1 MPSTATDTRA
11 ETSAATD
18 KPARKSAERNV
29 VSGGHPV
36 GKALKNEGAG
46 EDIRIIDVGHDE
58 TAARAFQES

>member
-18 KPARKSAERNV
+18 KPARKSA
-29 VSGGHPV
+29 
-36 GKALKNEGAG
+36 G